1 MRDVTK
7 RRVLVLAVVVLVVAV
22 IALGLVGRSRAN
34 HAKAAK
40 YYECLREE
48 GRDPH
53 AQLPLLDNARIFC
66 GGLFGYATGNEPGP
80 EP

>member
-1 MRDVTK
+1 MTR
-7 RRVLVLAVVVLVVAV
+7 RRVMALGVVIVVLLVIVVAAV
-22 IALGLVGRSRAN
+22 ARSHSN
-34 HAKAAK
+34 HTKAAK

-53 AQLPLLDNARIFC
+53 TQLPLLDNGRVFC
-66 GGLFGYATGNEPGP
+66 GGLFGYSTGNEPGP

>member
-1 MRDVTK
+1 MTR
-7 RRVLVLAVVVLVVAV
+7 RRVMALGVAIVVILVIVVAAV
-22 IALGLVGRSRAN
+22 AHSHSN
-34 HAKAAK
+34 HSKELK

-53 AQLPLLDNARIFC
+53 AQLSLLDNARVFC
-66 GGLFGYATGNEPGP
+66 GGLFGYSTGSEPGP